1 MIVQEQK
8 MKREKSLVVQAFYD
22 ISTHSPRFLDTGC
35 RRDLPH
41 LKVRKF
47 LWANRSDMHCISFCL
62 EEVSKI
68 PHIPGYMRVKN
79 LTNKHYRSRLLSSTA
94 GTWEEKGICC
104 RHEDVNLCHWLSIIF
119 LNRNLSNH
127 FSTFSSN
134 KYRFYFISAYPHFN
148 KLKNI
153 KWNWRIER
161 VRGNPWVKTAFN

>member
-94 GTWEEKGICC
+94 GI
-104 RHEDVNLCHWLSIIF
+104 
-119 LNRNLSNH
+119 H
-127 FSTFSSN
+127 FGRLDTHIVFSLE
-134 KYRFYFISAYPHFN
+134 R
-148 KLKNI
+148 LKSS
-153 KWNWRIER
+153 KCTTLTHS
-161 VRGNPWVKTAFN
+161 VLD